1 MTRTEA
7 KDRVAEFEADVRRPG
22 KFEGSLR
29 FAPYF
34 YEYRH
39 DGQMSDGFVT
49 PTGLCY
55 EMFEID
61 PDDIALFPELKGDEC
76 VVLLEDDLGF
86 VSASTCT
93 KEEWEYFVEEN
104 TESLCEAEYRGE

>member
-1 MTRTEA
+1 METRT
-7 KDRVAEFEADVRRPG
+7 VAEYEADVRRPG

-34 YEYRH
+34 YEYRNN
-39 DGQMSDGFVT
+39 GQMSDGFTTVS
-49 PTGLCY
+49 GLAY
-55 EMFEID
+55 DMFEID
-61 PDDIALFPELKGDEC
+61 SDDVALFPELSGDEC
-76 VVLLEDDLGF
+76 VVLLEDNFGF

-93 KEEWEYFVEEN
+93 KKEWDYFVEEN